1 MPDSPPLAHPTP
13 GLLRAIEMALDG
25 ARIHSTGG
33 SPVVVTFDEARNF
46 FFQFAPGDADG
57 ELIGEI
63 VGQDRLAPVDR
74 RTPGQLARLQ
84 AAGWTLAGDHHEARP
99 NHSRMWV
106 LDRTSL
112 AEVIRE
118 TTTLAFEVF
127 GNDGR
132 PVDIQIVH

>member
-1 MPDSPPLAHPTP
+1 MTDPLLAHPTP

-25 ARIHSTGG
+25 ARVHSAGG
-33 SPVVVTFDEARNF
+33 SPVVVTFDEARNL

-63 VGQDRLAPVDR
+63 VGQDGLAPADR
-74 RTPGQLARLQ
+74 RTPGQLTRLQ
-84 AAGWTLAGDHHEARP
+84 AAGWTLAPDGDDTHP

-127 GNDGR
+127 GYDGR